1 MGGSRS
7 GLMAASDEVARQRR
21 FEELIGP
28 LQDDLLRFA
37 FWLAGDWAL
46 AQDVVQEAMLR
57 AWRSLDRLQD
67 DKAVKSWALTIVRRE
82 HARVYER
89 KRHET
94 VSVDDMSMGD
104 QARVAVSEDTDLMD
118 LRQGIGRLDPEYREP
133 LVMQVLMGLS
143 TEEIAQIME
152 IRRGAVLTR
161 LHRARKKLAQVMDD
175 TEGQEI

>member
-1 MGGSRS
+1 
-7 GLMAASDEVARQRR
+7 MAASDEVARQRR
-21 FEELIGP
+21 FDQLVSP

-57 AWRSLDRLQD
+57 AWRSLDRLKD
-67 DKAVKSWALTIVRRE
+67 EKAAKSWVLTIVRRE

-94 VSVDDMSMGD
+94 ISLDDMSMGD
-104 QARVAVSEDTDLMD
+104 HARVAASEDTDLID

-161 LHRARKKLAQVMDD
+161 LHRARKKLAKVMDGGTGMED
-175 TEGQEI
+175 